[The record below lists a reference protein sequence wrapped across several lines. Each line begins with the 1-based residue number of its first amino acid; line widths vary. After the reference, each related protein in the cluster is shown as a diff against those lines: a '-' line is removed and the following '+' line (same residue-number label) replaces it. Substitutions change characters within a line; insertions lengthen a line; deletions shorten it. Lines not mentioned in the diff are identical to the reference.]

1 MVVVS
6 LDMFLNNIQ
15 DTFVRYKNDKFCLI
29 KGNKN
34 SGKTISVIFKT
45 LYLKRNYCFEITDK
59 ILFLTSKTE
68 YGNVID
74 IFNYINKS
82 DLYKSIIPSEDI
94 EVCVLTYDDFIN
106 LKMDNMYTH
115 ILIDNVEELDENK
128 IKNVFL
134 NFKNLSYSKVYFVQN
149 SFDNIENVNNL
160 IEYTRKII
168 GIREIVFKFRYVID
182 DGDRDEFTQITMNP
196 NIKYLDYIYREYVD
210 FGSKKISSYYDNCR
224 NLYIDR
230 GTFLHN
236 MTNKS
241 LDICFLDRNLKIR
254 DYIKVLKCWINDGYD
269 LNELFFVEIDDEGMG
284 KYDLFRGDIVL
295 IQRKINIYNDQIVA
309 ILKDKHIYIR
319 KFVSNEFGEKFIS
332 SESIFKEIYNDENVT
347 ILGAVVGYI
356 RQY

>member
-34 SGKTISVIFKT
+34 SGKTISTIFKT

-59 ILFLTSKTE
+59 ILFLTSKLE
-68 YGNVID
+68 YKNVID

-82 DLYKSIIPSEDI
+82 DLYKSIIPSDDI

-106 LKMDNMYTH
+106 LKMNNMYTH
-115 ILIDNVEELDENK
+115 ILIDNIEDMDEDK
-128 IKNVFL
+128 IKNIFL
-134 NFKNLSYSKVYFVQN
+134 NFKNLSYSKVCFAQN
-149 SFDNIENVNNL
+149 SLDNIESVNNL
-160 IEYTRKII
+160 IEYTRKIV
-168 GIREIVFKFRYVID
+168 GVREFVFKFRYVID

-196 NIKYLDYIYREYVD
+196 NIKYSDYIYREYVD
-210 FGSKKISSYYDNCR
+210 FEIKKISSYYDDCR

-230 GTFLHN
+230 GTFLQN
-236 MTNKS
+236 MTKES
-241 LDICFLDRNLKIR
+241 LDICFLDRDLRIR
-254 DYIKVLKCWINDGYD
+254 DYIKILKEWINYD
-269 LNELFFVEIDDEGMG
+269 FNELCFVEIDDEGMG

-295 IQRKINIYNDQIVA
+295 IEKKSSVGNNQIVA
-309 ILKDKHIYIR
+309 ILKDKRIYVR
-319 KFVSNEFGEKFIS
+319 KFISNEAGEKFIS
-332 SESIFKEIYNDENVT
+332 GESIFKEIPNDESVV
-347 ILGAVVGYI
+347 ILGKVVGYI